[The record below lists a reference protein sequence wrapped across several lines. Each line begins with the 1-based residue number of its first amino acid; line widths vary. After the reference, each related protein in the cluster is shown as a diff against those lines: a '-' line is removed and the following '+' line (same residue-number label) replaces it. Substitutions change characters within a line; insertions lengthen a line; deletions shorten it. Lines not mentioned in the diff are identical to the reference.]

1 MVAERYQEASGETLL
16 RDGPDLRR
24 HFIQKLCNRGI
35 KPTGNS
41 GEKNGATKR
50 AQEIYESIL
59 VKESVA
65 NFGANDD
72 DDEDDFEEG
81 DEEEEDQE
89 DDMRARIQAEFD
101 LTAEEPDVEQS
112 TSSKRKTNPIVA
124 EKSKNSKN
132 KKKSDSKRANLA
144 KTMDNVMTSMQES
157 AQTRMMMTMMQM
169 QQDNQAKMQAQ
180 LQAQMQTQMQAQMQM
195 MQTMMMALTR
205 QISGRDLNDND
216 TVFHLQRKLFRVRP
230 LHPLLNFDDTL

>member
-16 RDGPDLRR
+16 RDGLDLRR

-35 KPTGNS
+35 KPTGNA
-41 GEKNGATKR
+41 GEKNGVTKR

-65 NFGANDD
+65 NFGASDD
-72 DDEDDFEEG
+72 DAEDDFQEG
-81 DEEEEDQE
+81 DEEEDQE
-89 DDMRARIQAEFD
+89 DNMRAPIPAEFD
-101 LTAEEPDVEQS
+101 LTAEEPDVEQG
-112 TSSKRKTNPIVA
+112 TSNKRKNNPIVA

-180 LQAQMQTQMQAQMQM
+180 LQVQMQT
-195 MQTMMMALTR
+195 R
-205 QISGRDLNDND
+205 C
-216 TVFHLQRKLFRVRP
+216 VKL
-230 LHPLLNFDDTL
+230 DA